1 MRNMMRAFLTAFTVL
16 WAVSGLLAAD
26 YVVIV
31 SKDSPMSSIS
41 LDMLK
46 KIYLGQKTSWDA
58 GGKVMS
64 AALSSG
70 PAHEAFLKAVTA
82 KTPAQFQAF
91 WKQAIFTGSGVPPK
105 SFSSEAEL
113 AKYVGATRGAVGY
126 VSAAAAKDAKVVAVN

>member
-1 MRNMMRAFLTAFTVL
+1 MNNKMRVFL
-16 WAVSGLLAAD
+16 AVSAILLAASAVLAAD

-41 LDMLK
+41 MDTLK

-58 GGKVMS
+58 GGKILP
-64 AALSSG
+64 AALTAG
-70 PAHEAFLKAVTA
+70 PAHDAFLKAVTA

-105 SFSSEAEL
+105 SFSSEADL
-113 AKYVGATRGAVGY
+113 ARFVGATKGAVGY
-126 VSAAAAKDAKVVAVN
+126 VSAAAAKDAKAITVN